1 MRQTV
6 AYHKE
11 QRLKGSMRENGFRAL
26 GGLAQR
32 LTSGLAE
39 KHTKGRSAPIARLRA
54 EWSVIVGAD
63 LARLTQPD
71 ALLPGR
77 GGRSGKALRL
87 KVEGAAALEIQHR
100 GAQIVERVNAYFGH
114 GFIDDIRIVQGA
126 LARRPLPPPLPQPD
140 RATVERLSSQAADV
154 KDPDLRAALV
164 RLGARIATSRRGLML
179 GAMGGLLLPRE
190 PRAQDIDK
198 LLGVLPTDH
207 VMGKEDAP
215 NIIIDYFSLTCP
227 HCVNF
232 HAAVLPV
239 VKRDW
244 IDTGRL
250 RFIYR
255 HFPSDSVATR
265 GSLLAECG
273 GERFFETID
282 VLFKS
287 QVEWLTAP
295 SPEDEMV
302 KIMERAGLPAQACL
316 SNDRFFDK
324 VVGDVQSGH
333 ALGVKFTPTLLIN
346 EQNFGNPGGGAQ
358 GIDSI
363 LRQVGR

>member
-1 MRQTV
+1 MRATV
-6 AYHKE
+6 PYHKE

-39 KHTKGRSAPIARLRA
+39 KRNKGRGPSIARLRA
-54 EWSVIVGAD
+54 EWSVIVGVEI
-63 LARLTQPD
+63 ARLTQPE

-77 GGRSGKALRL
+77 SGRSGKSLRL
-87 KVEGAAALEIQHR
+87 KVAGPTALEIQHR

-114 GFIDDIRIVQGA
+114 GVIDDIRIVQGA
-126 LARRPLPPPLPQPD
+126 FAPRPAPPALPEPD
-140 RATVERLSSQAADV
+140 PRTVERIASTAADV
-154 KDPDLRAALV
+154 KDPELRAALV
-164 RLGARIATSRRGLML
+164 RLGARIATSRRGVVL
-179 GAMGGLLLPRE
+179 GALGTLLTPRE
-190 PRAQDIDK
+190 PRAQDVDK
-198 LLGVLPTDH
+198 LLGVLETDH
-207 VMGKEDAP
+207 VLGKPDAP

-227 HCVNF
+227 HCANF

-239 VKRDW
+239 IRSEW

-255 HFPSDSVATR
+255 HFPSDAVATR

-273 GERFFETID
+273 AERFFETID
-282 VLFKS
+282 ALFKS
-287 QVEWLTAP
+287 QVDWLTAP
-295 SPEDEMV
+295 MPEDEMV
-302 KIMERAGLPAQACL
+302 KIVERTGLPTQACL
-316 SNDRFFDK
+316 TNDRLFDK
-324 VVGDVQSGH
+324 VVGDVQSGQ
-333 ALGVKFTPTLLIN
+333 ALGVKFTPTLFIN
-346 EQNFGNPGGGAQ
+346 EQSYGNPEGGAK

>member
-1 MRQTV
+1 M
-6 AYHKE
+6 
-11 QRLKGSMRENGFRAL
+11 KGSMRENGFRAL

-39 KHTKGRSAPIARLRA
+39 KRTKGRGASIARLRA

-63 LARLTQPD
+63 IARLTQPE

-87 KVEGAAALEIQHR
+87 KVAGAAALEIQHR

-114 GFIDDIRIVQGA
+114 GFIDDIRIVQGTFVV
-126 LARRPLPPPLPQPD
+126 RPAPPPPPEPDPQAMQ
-140 RATVERLSSQAADV
+140 RIAGNAANV
-154 KDPDLRAALV
+154 KDPELRAALV
-164 RLGARIATSRRGLML
+164 RLGARIATSRRGLMFGVL
-179 GAMGGLLLPRE
+179 GALLMPRE
-190 PRAQDIDK
+190 PRAQDVGK
-198 LLGVLPTDH
+198 LLGVLETDH
-207 VMGKEDAP
+207 VMGKADAP

-227 HCVNF
+227 HCANF
-232 HAAVLPV
+232 HAAVLPMIKSEWV
-239 VKRDW
+239 
-244 IDTGRL
+244 DTGRM

-255 HFPSDSVATR
+255 HFPSDAIATR

-273 GERFFETID
+273 AEKFFETID
-282 VLFKS
+282 ALFKS
-287 QVEWLTAP
+287 QVDWLTAP
-295 SPEDEMV
+295 APEDEMV
-302 KIMERAGLPAQACL
+302 KIMERAGVPAQACL
-316 SNDRFFDK
+316 ANNRLFDK

-333 ALGVKFTPTLLIN
+333 ALGVKFTPTLFIN
-346 EQNFGNPGGGAQ
+346 EQSYGNPEGGAK